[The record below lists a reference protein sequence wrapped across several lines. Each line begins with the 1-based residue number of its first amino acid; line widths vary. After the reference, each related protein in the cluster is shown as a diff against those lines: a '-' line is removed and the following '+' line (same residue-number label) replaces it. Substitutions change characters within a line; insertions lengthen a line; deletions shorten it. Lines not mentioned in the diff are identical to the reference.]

1 MSKFLSSFFPCF
13 DFFIKNHRALLPKLR
28 QKKGGNEKSCFSTNF
43 FQIFFQARTLYQ
55 AFYFNIRETHR
66 FFFFFFRFLKLKTF
80 PLASRGSKEDTV
92 IDYRPGSKLKP
103 NYGSTHVRYCTF
115 NRVIVSVGRVPRYT
129 DTVVHSHPRFT
140 P

>member
-1 MSKFLSSFFPCF
+1 MPKFLSSFFPCF
-13 DFFIKNHRALLPKLR
+13 DFFIKKKPSCIVPKI
-28 QKKGGNEKSCFSTNF
+28 KKGGNEDLVFPRTSFKSSFKLAHC
-43 FQIFFQARTLYQ
+43 
-55 AFYFNIRETHR
+55 IRHFILTSEKR
-66 FFFFFFRFLKLKTF
+66 IDSFFRFLKLKTF

>member
-28 QKKGGNEKSCFSTNF
+28 QKKGGNENLVFPRISFKSF
-43 FQIFFQARTLYQ
+43 FKLVHC
-55 AFYFNIRETHR
+55 IRHFILTSEKR
-66 FFFFFFRFLKLKTF
+66 IDFFFFFRFLKLKTF
-80 PLASRGSKEDTV
+80 PLASRRSKEDTV